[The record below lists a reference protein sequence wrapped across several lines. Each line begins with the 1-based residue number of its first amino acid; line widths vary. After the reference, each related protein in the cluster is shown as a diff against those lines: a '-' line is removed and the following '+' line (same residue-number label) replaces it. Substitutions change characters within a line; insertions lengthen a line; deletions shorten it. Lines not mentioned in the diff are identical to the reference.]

1 MVFQNETG
9 HGMLELKPNLVDFM
23 ILLSCTLAMFDLAF
37 MAGSSTLAFL
47 GSLL

>member
-23 ILLSCTLAMFDLAF
+23 IQLSCTLAMFEFALESHVWF
-37 MAGSSTLAFL
+37 MNFGIFK
-47 GSLL
+47 